1 MKPFIEFKNVTKEYL
16 NGETKLKAVNNLNF
30 TIDKGEF
37 IVILGPS
44 GSGKST
50 LLNLLGGLDSTTTGN
65 IIFDNNDITKYND
78 NQLTEYRAEKIGFIF
93 QFYNLIPNLT
103 ALENIELIE
112 DVINKEI
119 NAEEVSIARA
129 IVKKPE
135 MLLCDEPTGALD
147 TDTGNMIIKLLYDLC
162 KKNKTTIVV
171 VTHNEDIALI
181 ADKIIHLRNGKIEE
195 IETKT
200 PANIDNLFGDENV
213 IQENDKRFIRP

>member
-112 DVINKEI
+112 EREEK
-119 NAEEVSIARA
+119 AE
-129 IVKKPE
+129 
-135 MLLCDEPTGALD
+135 
-147 TDTGNMIIKLLYDLC
+147 
-162 KKNKTTIVV
+162 
-171 VTHNEDIALI
+171 
-181 ADKIIHLRNGKIEE
+181 
-195 IETKT
+195 
-200 PANIDNLFGDENV
+200 
-213 IQENDKRFIRP
+213 